1 MKDRTFSH
9 CLCSS
14 FQKKKKERKKS
25 STHAKEKQHWV
36 KKLRA

>member
-1 MKDRTFSH
+1 MTEHSATVSAA
-9 CLCSS
+9 LS
-14 FQKKKKERKKS
+14 QKKKEKKS